1 MPLEPARGMSVHRI
15 DKLIEQFGI
24 LVVDPNAYMRK
35 LTRSMLVTV
44 GAKSVY
50 EAADGLA
57 ALEVVRNANPDV
69 LLIDWDLPALSGAQV
84 MRIIRAPDV
93 FPKPNLPVIMLTSSA
108 SRRQVHEAMLLGVH
122 EFLLKPTSPQALR
135 DRLTSILI
143 KPRPMVKIGKY
154 YVPEPRRPI
163 AQSEMR
169 RAA

>member
-1 MPLEPARGMSVHRI
+1 MFATDMDRI
-15 DKLIEQFGI
+15 IEQLGI

-44 GAKSVY
+44 GARAVY
-50 EAADGLA
+50 ETADGLA
-57 ALEVVRNANPDV
+57 ALDVIRTSNPDV
-69 LLIDWDLPALSGAQV
+69 LLMDWELPALSGSQV

-93 FPKPNLPVIMLTSSA
+93 FPRPNLPVIMLTGSA
-108 SRRQVHEAMLLGVH
+108 NRAQVHEAMLLGVH

-135 DRLTSILI
+135 DRLTSILV

-163 AQSEMR
+163 AQSEIR

>member
-1 MPLEPARGMSVHRI
+1 MSITQI
-15 DKLIEQFGI
+15 DKVIEQLGI

-35 LTRSMLVTV
+35 LTRLMLTTI
-44 GAKSVY
+44 GAKAVY

-57 ALEVVRNANPDV
+57 ALDVIRTANPDV
-69 LLIDWDLPALSGAQV
+69 LLLDWDLPALTGSQV

-108 SRRQVHEAMLLGVH
+108 NRALVHEAMLLGVH

-135 DRLTSILI
+135 DRITSILV
-143 KPRPMVKIGKY
+143 KPRPMMKIGKY

-163 AQSEMR
+163 AQNEMR